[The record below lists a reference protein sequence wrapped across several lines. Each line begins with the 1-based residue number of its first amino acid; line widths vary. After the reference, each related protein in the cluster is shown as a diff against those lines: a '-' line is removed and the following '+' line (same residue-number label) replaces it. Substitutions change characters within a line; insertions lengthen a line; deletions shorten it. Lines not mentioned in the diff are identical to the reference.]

1 MKPFSN
7 ASAKAP
13 KELRLLVVTIF
24 IVFLVELLLFN
35 RGFIIDRLY
44 GLKEQRY
51 SIHDGTLHQM
61 DLKNGKLVSLGS
73 DPNITFKNINMPV
86 DRISIMCK
94 NTKAR
99 ERAQVFFRTANER
112 FSESNSIIYKA
123 STSSNTQIINLPA
136 IQMVSAL
143 RLDLTTSEND
153 VIKCREFVI
162 NPAIPFNVRF
172 RRVAVYIVFIL
183 IATFE
188 FVSKLSARVENPE
201 ELFPSLA
208 FQRLATPLLA
218 VCLVFP
224 DVVFLGTSLRITDQ
238 VYGSRSNFP
247 SIAFYPHYP
256 HHQWNA
262 SRGDYIAAV
271 YQSEPMMEYMAR
283 SLREGESPYWNP
295 YSAAGSL
302 GPETLV
308 DNKFSVFTMVYA
320 FLGGG
325 QKTFNLVFLSIYFLA
340 AYSTFG
346 LLREKLRLSF
356 LASLAGTI
364 FFLLNGFATANIGS
378 NVTQNY
384 LFVPLCLYTSFSL
397 IEKPTAYRI
406 AAVVLSFAAFFS
418 YTFIPTTLT
427 GFAGLY
433 AVLLGYA
440 IMLYRKFHSNS
451 RWLLRMLSAHAIC
464 VGMSILL
471 LAFIYFPIVENL
483 SSTDTVN
490 VYSARDF
497 KSLSWLMIP
506 SVFSSSHFF
515 ESYQAMEAGA
525 RDYAAQRNKS
535 MLVFHLG
542 TTVFILAVCSIS
554 LKRRDF
560 APLVLICMIVILI
573 GFGRLFNVPGI
584 SSLIS
589 KTPVISYMIA
599 PQYWWP
605 IIVIPLIPLVAIGVD
620 NLQNRFVTPISPMF
634 VLAILVGSLV
644 AVWIVYGLREPNV
657 WYKQWSIALLLATA
671 IVCSVAIAA
680 SAYTSRNRLRNYVAS
695 ALVMLAFVEL
705 TMDSKTMR
713 YISADLFTDL
723 PAEITFIK
731 KHIGLYRTLTIGFDF
746 GVRHEL
752 GSAFGIQEVTSINLG
767 TLSNY
772 MDYFHNMVSL
782 DKSQR
787 LFYDYYP
794 SLRSMQ
800 DTPDKNTLNWA
811 AIDLLGI
818 KYIIAPTGF
827 SQYRQ
832 VFLEHGLIPVLDA
845 GTVYV
850 YQNPNVMPRAFIV
863 EVDEGLENSTTLSN
877 DILSKLEPADIT
889 LYRNSEVILTG
900 TARQPSLLILT
911 DNWHPNWQAFVNDVP
926 AEVILVNG
934 TFRGVPVPAG
944 PYQVRFYYQPRS
956 LSLAFFTSGTILLL
970 LVYIILDYKRID
982 RFLNTRVAHPRL
994 GFEDSVGFE
1003 RFSALWK

>member
-1 MKPFSN
+1 MKLILN
-7 ASAKAP
+7 AMTRSK
-13 KELRLLVVTIF
+13 KEFILLGVIIF
-24 IVFLVELLLFN
+24 VILLGEVLVFN
-35 RGFIIDRLY
+35 RAFIRDRFHKLTEHHY
-44 GLKEQRY
+44 TINQ
-51 SIHDGTLHQM
+51 GTLYQM
-61 DLKNGKLVSLGS
+61 EIKNGKLFARGKQ
-73 DPNITFKNINMPV
+73 PNITFKNINLPV
-86 DRISIMCK
+86 DRVSVVCENSK
-94 NTKAR
+94 PH
-99 ERAQVFFRTANER
+99 ERAQVFFRAIHEEFTWAN
-112 FSESNSIIYKA
+112 SVSYQTTTNPSI
-123 STSSNTQIINLPA
+123 QIIDLPG
-136 IQMVSAL
+136 IPYVTAL
-143 RLDLTTSEND
+143 RLDLTHSEND
-153 VIKCREFVI
+153 VIKCSEFVI
-162 NPAIPFNVRF
+162 NPSFTFNIRF
-172 RRVAVYIVFIL
+172 RRIAVYLVFVL
-183 IATFE
+183 LGTFE
-188 FVSKLSARVENPE
+188 IIKKLSSRDKNTEQA
-201 ELFPSLA
+201 FPSLT

-224 DVVFLGTSLRITDQ
+224 DVVFLGTSLRLTDQ
-238 VYGSRSNFP
+238 LHGSRYNFP

-256 HHQWNA
+256 HHKWNA
-262 SRGDYIAAV
+262 GRGDYIAAV
-271 YQSEPMMEYMAR
+271 YQSEPMMEYMSR

-325 QKTFNLVFLSIYFLA
+325 QKTFDLVFLGIYFLG

-346 LLREKLRLSF
+346 LLREKLRLSY

-378 NVTQNY
+378 NVTQSY

-440 IMLYRKFHSNS
+440 IMLYRKFQPNS
-451 RWLLRMLSAHAIC
+451 RWLLRILSAHALC
-464 VGMSILL
+464 VGVSILL
-471 LAFIYFPIVENL
+471 LAFIYFPIFENL

-515 ESYQAMEAGA
+515 ESYQAMETEM
-525 RDYAAQRNKS
+525 RDYSAQRNKS
-535 MLVFHLG
+535 ILAYHLG
-542 TTVFILAVCSIS
+542 TTALSLAVCSIS
-554 LKRRDF
+554 LKRRNF
-560 APLVLICMIVILI
+560 SPLVLICMMVILI

-589 KTPVISYMIA
+589 ITPVISYMIA
-599 PQYWWP
+599 SQYWWP

-620 NLQNRFVTPISPMF
+620 NLQNRFVMPISPLF
-634 VLAILVGSLV
+634 LLAILVSSLA
-644 AVWIVYGLREPNV
+644 AVGIVYGLREPNL
-657 WYKQWSIALLLATA
+657 WYKQWSITLLLATA

-680 SAYTSRNRLRNYVAS
+680 SAGTSRNRLRNYVAS

-713 YISADLFTDL
+713 YMSVDLFTEP

-752 GSAFGIQEVTSINLG
+752 GSAFGIQEVTAINQG
-767 TLSNY
+767 TLSHY

-800 DTPDKNTLNWA
+800 DTPDKNTINWA

-832 VFLEHGLIPVLDA
+832 VFIEHGLIPVLDA

-850 YQNPNVMPRAFIV
+850 YQNPNVLPRAFTV
-863 EVDEGLENSTTLSN
+863 EVDEGLENSIALST

-889 LYRNSEVILTG
+889 LYRNNEVILTG

-911 DNWHPNWQAFVNDVP
+911 DNWHPNWQAFVNDAP
-926 AEVILVNG
+926 AKMILVNG

-956 LSLAFFTSGTILLL
+956 LGLAFFTSGTILLL
-970 LVYIILDYKRID
+970 IVYILLDRKRID
-982 RFLNTRVAHPRL
+982 RFLNTRFAHPPI
-994 GFEDSVGFE
+994 GV
-1003 RFSALWK
+1003 

>member
-1 MKPFSN
+1 MRSFLSV
-7 ASAKAP
+7 SVKAH
-13 KELRLLVVTIF
+13 KKLRLLLGTIF
-24 IVFLVELLLFN
+24 IVVLVELLLFN
-35 RGFIIDRLY
+35 RGFIMDRLY
-44 GLKEQRY
+44 GLKEQHY
-51 SIHDGTLHQM
+51 KIHDGTLYQM

-73 DPNITFKNINMPV
+73 DPNITFENINRPV

-94 NTKAR
+94 NT
-99 ERAQVFFRTANER
+99 RAQGRGQVFFRSAHER
-112 FSESNSIIYKA
+112 FSESKSIIYKT
-123 STSSNTQIINLPA
+123 STNFNTHIIDLPS

-143 RLDLTTSEND
+143 RLDLTNSEND
-153 VIKCREFVI
+153 IIRCREFVI
-162 NPAIPFNVRF
+162 NPTISFSVRF
-172 RRVAVYIVFIL
+172 RRIAVYAIFVL
-183 IATFE
+183 MAAFE
-188 FVSKLSARVENPE
+188 VVSKLSVRAENSE
-201 ELFPSLA
+201 EPFPSVR
-208 FQRLATPLLA
+208 FQRLVTPLLA
-218 VCLVFP
+218 ICMVFP
-224 DVVFLGTSLRITDQ
+224 DVIFLGTSLRITDQ
-238 VYGSRSNFP
+238 LYGSRYNFP

-262 SRGDYIAAV
+262 GRGDYMAAV

-283 SLREGESPYWNP
+283 SLGDGESPYWNP

-302 GPETLV
+302 GPETFV

-320 FLGGG
+320 LLGGG
-325 QKTFNLVFLSIYFLA
+325 QKTFNIVFLGIYFLA

-356 LASLAGTI
+356 LASLAGMI
-364 FFLLNGFATANIGS
+364 FFLLNGFATANLAS

-440 IMLYRKFHSNS
+440 VMLYRKFQLNS
-451 RWLLRMLSAHAIC
+451 RWLLRMLSAHALC

-471 LAFIYFPIVENL
+471 LAFIYFPIFENL

-497 KSLSWLMIP
+497 KSLSWLLIP

-515 ESYQAMEAGA
+515 ESYQAMEAEV
-525 RDYAAQRNKS
+525 RDYSAQRNKS
-535 MLVFHLG
+535 ILVYHLG
-542 TTVFILAVCSIS
+542 TTALLLGVCSIS

-560 APLVLICMIVILI
+560 SPLVLICIIVILI

-605 IIVIPLIPLVAIGVD
+605 IIVIPLILLVAIGVD
-620 NLQNRFVTPISPMF
+620 NLQKRLILPVSPFF

-644 AVWIVYGLREPNV
+644 VVGTVYGLHEPNL
-657 WYKQWSIALLLATA
+657 WYKQWSISLLLATA
-671 IVCSVAIAA
+671 AVCSVAIAA
-680 SAYTSRNRLRNYVAS
+680 SARPARNRWRNYVAS

-713 YISADLFTDL
+713 YISTDLFTDP

-731 KHIGLYRTLTIGFDF
+731 KHIGLHRTLTIGFDF

-752 GSAFGIQEVTSINLG
+752 GSAFAIQEVTSINLG

-782 DKSQR
+782 DESQR

-832 VFLEHGLIPVLDA
+832 VFIEHGLIPVLDA

-850 YQNPNVMPRAFIV
+850 YQNPNVLPRAFTI
-863 EVDEGLENSTTLSN
+863 EMDERPEKAISLSRDVLSTL
-877 DILSKLEPADIT
+877 KPAKIT
-889 LYRNSEVILTG
+889 LYHNSEVVLNG
-900 TARQPSLLILT
+900 SANRASLLILT
-911 DNWHPNWQAFVNDVP
+911 DNWHANWKAFVNDVP
-926 AEVILVNG
+926 AEVLLVHG
-934 TFRGVPVPAG
+934 TFRGVQVPAG
-944 PYQVRFYYQPRS
+944 PYQVRFYYRPRS
-956 LSLAFFTSGTILLL
+956 LSLAFLTSGTILLFI
-970 LVYIILDYKRID
+970 VYILLDNKRID
-982 RFLNTRVAHPRL
+982 RFLSTHFAHPPI
-994 GFEDSVGFE
+994 GF
-1003 RFSALWK
+1003 